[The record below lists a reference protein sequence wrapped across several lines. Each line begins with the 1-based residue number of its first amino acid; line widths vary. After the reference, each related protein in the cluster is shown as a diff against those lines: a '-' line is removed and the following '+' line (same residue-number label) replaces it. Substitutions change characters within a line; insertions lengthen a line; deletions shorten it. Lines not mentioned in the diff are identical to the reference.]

1 MKKPSTNDI
10 LEMRKFLSV
19 TSYIY
24 YILGDSVISDAE
36 WDYYAYALVEAQ
48 SDGDKNVGWYD
59 ELFADFD
66 GSTGMHLPKDAEIK
80 KLANSLL
87 VDYS

>member
-10 LEMRKFLSV
+10 LEMRKFLSA

-36 WDYYAYALVEAQ
+36 WDYYA
-48 SDGDKNVGWYD
+48 
-59 ELFADFD
+59 
-66 GSTGMHLPKDAEIK
+66 
-80 KLANSLL
+80 
-87 VDYS
+87 